1 MATKKYNIDFSP
13 LNIVEKK
20 ILSEIPETLLDK
32 LLTIRDLESI
42 AFLSKNSMT
51 EEERVMMVARRKAF
65 DEFIQT
71 IKSLKNEERRANEQ
85 EKRKS
90 QASKILV

>member
-20 ILSEIPETLLDK
+20 ILSEIPEALLDK

-42 AFLSKNSMT
+42 AFLSRNSMT

-71 IKSLKNEERRANEQ
+71 ITSLKNEEKRANEQ